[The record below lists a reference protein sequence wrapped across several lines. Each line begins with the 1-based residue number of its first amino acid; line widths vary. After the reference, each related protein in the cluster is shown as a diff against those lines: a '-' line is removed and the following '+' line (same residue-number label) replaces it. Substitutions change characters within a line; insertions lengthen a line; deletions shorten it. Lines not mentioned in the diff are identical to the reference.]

1 MWRHW
6 DLSPKISQSNAECQ
20 DSGTFF
26 CSEII
31 SFLTIRTKPLG
42 AIHAHQVQFPAS
54 KHEAGSGTASS
65 SHRPCLPFSPH
76 VNILQP
82 DLKAHNPEDPFQ
94 AQRLASPSFYTGNIS
109 ERLWDVQTSWIPV
122 GEPCNPSG
130 VTRKVAILKILFL
143 PRLAAPVW
151 RVSPVFPLEPRSVH
165 TSTPWLPQRWLRR
178 C

>member
-1 MWRHW
+1 MGPFAKGREEWTWGHW

-109 ERLWDVQTSWIPV
+109 ECLWDVQPSWV
-122 GEPCNPSG
+122 
-130 VTRKVAILKILFL
+130 LL
-143 PRLAAPVW
+143 
-151 RVSPVFPLEPRSVH
+151 VSPATHLESPG
-165 TSTPWLPQRWLRR
+165 RWPFSKFSSYQD
-178 C
+178 